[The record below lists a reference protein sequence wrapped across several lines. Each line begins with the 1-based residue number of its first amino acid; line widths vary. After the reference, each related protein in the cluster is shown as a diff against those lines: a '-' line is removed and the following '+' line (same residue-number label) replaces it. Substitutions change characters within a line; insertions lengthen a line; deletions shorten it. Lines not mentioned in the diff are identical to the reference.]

1 VLYGIIEGGVMKK
14 VEVTLLEFALIIGTR
29 AMDAAGVALLV
40 ADKLQKDSRKAIGW
54 TLALVGAVTT
64 IPLAIS
70 LFGKK

>member
-1 VLYGIIEGGVMKK
+1 MKK
-14 VEVTLLEFALIIGTR
+14 VEVTLPELALIIGTR
-29 AMDAAGVALLV
+29 AMAAAGVALLV
-40 ADKLQKDSRKAIGW
+40 ADKLQTDSRKAIGW

>member
-1 VLYGIIEGGVMKK
+1 MKK
-14 VEVTLLEFALIIGTR
+14 VEVTLPELALIIGTR
-29 AMDAAGVALLV
+29 AMAAAGVALLV
-40 ADKLQKDSRKAIGW
+40 ADKLQKNCRRAIGW

>member
-1 VLYGIIEGGVMKK
+1 MKK
-14 VEVTLLEFALIIGTR
+14 VEVTLPEFALIIGTR
-29 AMDAAGVALLV
+29 AMAAAGVALLV
-40 ADKLQKDSRKAIGW
+40 ADKLQKDCRKAIGL